1 MKQYV
6 VELLA
11 QRGVSLESIA
21 EVVFELQRP
30 YLPTLTLEEAL
41 DSVERVVEKR
51 EAQYAI
57 LTGVALDQMAE
68 QGQLPEALAEAVR
81 TDEPLYGI
89 DEVLAL
95 AITNIYGS
103 VGLTTFGYLDKVK
116 PGIIGQINRQTPG
129 RVHTFLDDLI
139 AGVAAAA
146 GARLA
151 HKYSQKG
158 ELRLQEKEQEQAM
171 KEQEADEAKATEQ
184 GGWS

>member
-1 MKQYV
+1 MKQHV
-6 VELLA
+6 MELLA
-11 QRGVSLESIA
+11 RRGVSLESIA
-21 EVVFELQRP
+21 ALVYEMQKP
-30 YLPTLTLEEAL
+30 YIPELTLEEAL
-41 DSVERVVEKR
+41 HSVERVIEKR
-51 EAQYAI
+51 EAQYAL
-57 LTGVALDQMAE
+57 LTGIALDQMAE
-68 QGQLPEALAEAVR
+68 EGRLPEALAEAIR

-103 VGLTTFGYLDKVK
+103 VGLTSFGYLDKVK
-116 PGIIGQINRQTPG
+116 PGIIGQMNHRDQG

-158 ELRLQEKEQEQAM
+158 DLGSREKEGMGESA
-171 KEQEADEAKATEQ
+171 AP
-184 GGWS
+184 